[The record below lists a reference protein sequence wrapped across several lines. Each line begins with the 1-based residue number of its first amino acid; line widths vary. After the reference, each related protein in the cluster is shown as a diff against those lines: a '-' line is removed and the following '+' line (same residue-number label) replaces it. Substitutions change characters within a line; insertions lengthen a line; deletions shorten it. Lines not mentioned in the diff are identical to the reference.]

1 MVLSEG
7 TDVPKNY
14 PPLRTIPSVL
24 KDEMARSSPAPPAL
38 SYLLIP
44 SSTAYTILSAS
55 LMSFVPYSH
64 SVVMHYLTDL
74 EIEDKEIPRP
84 GSVGGGT
91 EEPSQRAH
99 DPRAHAYNH

>member
-1 MVLSEG
+1 ML
-7 TDVPKNY
+7 PQNY
-14 PPLRTIPSVL
+14 PPLCTIPSVL
-24 KDEMARSSPAPPAL
+24 KDEMARSSPAL

-44 SSTAYTILSAS
+44 FSTAYTILSAS
-55 LMSFVPYSH
+55 LMSFVPYGH

-91 EEPSQRAH
+91 EEPSQIAH
-99 DPRAHAYNH
+99 DPRAPAYTH